1 MNEDYTQPFR
11 VPPRMAKRLGWIC
24 HDGYLP
30 ALEKERFPIESAPQE
45 YQFDLGRMEYLQN
58 QLNEIKKT
66 SHSHSYKKRTKYIV
80 EG

>member
-1 MNEDYTQPFR
+1 MINEDFTQSFY

-30 ALEKERFPIESAPQE
+30 ALEKERFPIESASQE
-45 YQFDLGRMEYLQN
+45 YQFDLGRLEYLQN

-66 SHSHSYKKRTKYIV
+66 SHSHGNTRKDIV
-80 EG
+80 